1 MRTTVEI
8 SEQFQGPPGLG
19 NGGYVSGMLASY
31 LPAEIAAQGIESTLR
46 APTPLDVPLE
56 ILREATG
63 VSAHSGDVLIGEAIP
78 AAFEL
83 EIPSPPSFA
92 QALAAQA
99 HSPALDPHIQNVV
112 SGGSTRFVF
121 AVALMCPRVLD

>member
-31 LPAEIAAQGIESTLR
+31 LPDAIAAQGIESTLR

-56 ILREATG
+56 ILREAKG
-63 VSAHSGDVLIGEAIP
+63 VSAHLGDVLIGEAIP

-92 QALAAQA
+92 QVWAKRW
-99 HSPALDPHIQNVV
+99 
-112 SGGSTRFVF
+112 RFREV
-121 AVALMCPRVLD
+121 